1 MLPAAL
7 KTLAAAQETMSN
19 LDTVLTNANDTILQ
33 SQTTLDEVSELV
45 TTTQTELVDATE
57 KLDSIDFEGLNKA
70 IQDLNDVVTT
80 LEGIFE

>member
-1 MLPAAL
+1 M
-7 KTLAAAQETMSN
+7 EEN
-19 LDTVLTNANDTILQ
+19 TNITENKAEDKAIVI
-33 SQTTLDEVSELV
+33 SSEAVELNEIH
-45 TTTQTELVDATE
+45 QTELVEATE